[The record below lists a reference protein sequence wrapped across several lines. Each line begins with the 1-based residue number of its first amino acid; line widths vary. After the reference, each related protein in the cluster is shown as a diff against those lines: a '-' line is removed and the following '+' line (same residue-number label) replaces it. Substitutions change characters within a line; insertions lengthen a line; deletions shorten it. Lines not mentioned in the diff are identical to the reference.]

1 MNRTLV
7 EELIETKVTDT
18 TFPVSNP
25 ENSLDPVEKRTTVV
39 GIVGCGAIAR
49 TITDFALKEN
59 LGVHIKFFYDQDME
73 RAENLAAHAGGVAV
87 QNVQDMLSYVDLIVE
102 AASPGA
108 VVEIVPKVL
117 ESKRDV
123 IIMSLGALMDQ
134 DLKHHLE
141 DLARKNHSRI
151 YMPSGAIA
159 GLDGVKSASMG
170 EIREVNLVTR
180 KPPRSLGISTD
191 TEKVLYDGKAS
202 GAVRK
207 FPANINVAAAL
218 SIACGMEADV
228 KIVADPKID
237 RNCHEIHVVG
247 DFGEITTTTQNRSC
261 KTNPKTSL
269 LAAYSVIKLL
279 KTLNEHS
286 RLGT

>member
-1 MNRTLV
+1 MNRTFV
-7 EELIETKVTDT
+7 EELMETEGIDT
-18 TFPVSNP
+18 TFPLSSP

-59 LGVHIKFFYDQDME
+59 LDVHIKFFYDQNME
-73 RAENLAAHAGGVAV
+73 RAEDLASHAGGVAV
-87 QNVQDMLSYVDLIVE
+87 QNVEDMLNYVDLIVE

-117 ESKRDV
+117 ESKSDV

-134 DLKHHLE
+134 DFKHHLE
-141 DLARKNHSRI
+141 DLALKNDSRI

-159 GLDGVKSASMG
+159 GLDGVKSASIG
-170 EIREVNLVTR
+170 EIREVSLVTR

-202 GAVRK
+202 GAVRN

-237 RNCHEIHVVG
+237 SNCHEIHVVG
-247 DFGEITTTTQNRSC
+247 DFGEITTTTQNMSC

-286 RLGT
+286 RIGT

>member
-7 EELIETKVTDT
+7 HELLETKVTDT
-18 TFPVSNP
+18 TFPVSGP
-25 ENSLDPVEKRTTVV
+25 ENSLDPVENGTTVV

-59 LGVHIKFFYDQDME
+59 LGVHLKFFYDQDME
-73 RAENLAAHAGGVAV
+73 RAENLATHAGGVAV
-87 QNVQDMLSYVDLIVE
+87 QDVEDMLNYVDLVVE

-134 DLKHHLE
+134 DLKNNLE
-141 DLARKNHSRI
+141 DLARENDSRI

-159 GLDGVKSASMG
+159 GLDGVKSASIG
-170 EIREVNLVTR
+170 EIREVSLVTR
-180 KPPRSLGISTD
+180 KPPGSLGISTD
-191 TEKVLYDGKAS
+191 TEKVLYEGKA
-202 GAVRK
+202 GDAVRK

-218 SIACGMEADV
+218 SIACGLEADV
-228 KIVADPKID
+228 KIVADPKIH
-237 RNCHEIHVVG
+237 RNCHEVHVVG
-247 DFGEITTTTQNRSC
+247 DFGEISSTTQNMSC
-261 KTNPKTSL
+261 ATNPKTSL

-279 KTLNEHS
+279 KNLNEHS
-286 RLGT
+286 RVGT

>member
-1 MNRTLV
+1 MNRTFV
-7 EELIETKVTDT
+7 EELMETEGIDT
-18 TFPVSNP
+18 TSPLSSP

-59 LGVHIKFFYDQDME
+59 LDVHIKFFYDQNMK
-73 RAENLAAHAGGVAV
+73 RAEDLASHAGGVAV
-87 QNVQDMLSYVDLIVE
+87 QNVEDMLNYVDLIVE

-117 ESKRDV
+117 ESKSDV

-134 DLKHHLE
+134 DFKHHLE
-141 DLARKNHSRI
+141 DLALKNDSRI

-159 GLDGVKSASMG
+159 GLDGVKSASIG
-170 EIREVNLVTR
+170 EIREVSLVTR

-202 GAVRK
+202 GAVRN

-247 DFGEITTTTQNRSC
+247 DFGEITTTTQNMSC

-286 RLGT
+286 RIGT

>member
-159 GLDGVKSASMG
+159 GLDGVKSASIG

-247 DFGEITTTTQNRSC
+247 DFGEITTTTQNMSC

>member
-7 EELIETKVTDT
+7 EELIETKVTNT
-18 TFPVSNP
+18 TFPVSSP

-73 RAENLAAHAGGVAV
+73 RAENLAEHAGGVAV

>member
-7 EELIETKVTDT
+7 EELLETEGADT
-18 TFPVSNP
+18 NFPVSSP
-25 ENSLDPVEKRTTVV
+25 ENSLDPVEKGIKVV

-59 LGVHIKFFYDQDME
+59 IGVHLKFFYDQDIE

-87 QNVQDMLSYVDLIVE
+87 KDVEDMLEYVDLVVE

-117 ESKRDV
+117 ESERDV
-123 IIMSLGALMDQ
+123 VIMSLGALMDQ
-134 DLKHHLE
+134 DLKDNLE
-141 DLARKNHSRI
+141 DLARENDSRI

-159 GLDGVKSASMG
+159 GLDGVKSASIG
-170 EIREVNLVTR
+170 EIMEVSLVTR

-191 TEKVLYDGKAS
+191 TEKVLYEGKAS
-202 GAVRK
+202 DAVRK

-218 SIACGMEADV
+218 SIACGLEADV

-237 RNCHEIHVVG
+237 RNCHEVLVVG
-247 DFGEITTTTQNRSC
+247 DFGEIRTTTQNMSC

-269 LAAYSVIKLL
+269 LAAYSVINLL
-279 KTLNEHS
+279 KTLNEPS
-286 RLGT
+286 RVGT

>member
-7 EELIETKVTDT
+7 EELMETKVTDA
-18 TFPVSNP
+18 TFPVSGP

-59 LGVHIKFFYDQDME
+59 LGVHIKFFYDQDMK
-73 RAENLAAHAGGVAV
+73 RAEDLASHAGGVAV

-108 VVEIVPKVL
+108 VMEIVPKVL
-117 ESKRDV
+117 ESKSDV

-141 DLARKNHSRI
+141 DLAKRNDSRI

-159 GLDGVKSASMG
+159 GLDGVKSASIG
-170 EIREVNLVTR
+170 EIREVSLVTR

-247 DFGEITTTTQNRSC
+247 DFGEITTTTQNMSC

-286 RLGT
+286 RRGT

>member
-7 EELIETKVTDT
+7 KELLETEGADT
-18 TFPVSNP
+18 NFPVSSYK
-25 ENSLDPVEKRTTVV
+25 NSLDHIEHGTKVV

-59 LGVHIKFFYDQDME
+59 LGVDLKFFYDQDME
-73 RAENLAAHAGGVAV
+73 MAEDMASHADGLAVP
-87 QNVQDMLSYVDLIVE
+87 NVEDMLEYVDLVVE

-134 DLKHHLE
+134 DLKDNLE
-141 DLARKNHSRI
+141 DLARENDSKI

-159 GLDGVKSASMG
+159 GLDGVKSASIG
-170 EIREVNLVTR
+170 EIREVSLVTR

-191 TEKVLYDGKAS
+191 TEKVLYEGKAS
-202 GAVRK
+202 DAVRK

-218 SIACGMEADV
+218 SIACGLEADV

-237 RNCHEIHVVG
+237 RNCHEVRVVG
-247 DFGEITTTTQNRSC
+247 DFGEIRTTTQNMSC

-286 RLGT
+286 RVGT

>member
-7 EELIETKVTDT
+7 KELLETEGTDT
-18 TFPVSNP
+18 TFSVSLP
-25 ENSLDPVEKRTTVV
+25 ENSRGHVKQGIKVV

-59 LGVHIKFFYDQDME
+59 LGVHLKFFYDQDME
-73 RAENLAAHAGGVAV
+73 RAENLASHADGVAV
-87 QNVQDMLSYVDLIVE
+87 LDVEDMLNYVDLIVE

-117 ESKRDV
+117 ESKSDV

-134 DLKHHLE
+134 DFKHHLE
-141 DLARKNHSRI
+141 DLALKNDSRI

-159 GLDGVKSASMG
+159 GLDGVKSASIG
-170 EIREVNLVTR
+170 EIREVSLVTR

-202 GAVRK
+202 GAVRN

-247 DFGEITTTTQNRSC
+247 DFGEITTTTQNMSC

-286 RLGT
+286 RIGT

>member
-1 MNRTLV
+1 MNKTLV
-7 EELIETKVTDT
+7 KELLEAEATDT
-18 TFPVSNP
+18 TFPVSGP
-25 ENSLDPVEKRTTVV
+25 ENSLDPVEKGIKIV

-49 TITDFALKEN
+49 TITDFGLKEN
-59 LGVHIKFFYDQDME
+59 LGVHLKFFYDQDME

-87 QNVQDMLSYVDLIVE
+87 HDVEDMLGYVDLVVE

-117 ESKRDV
+117 ESGRDV
-123 IIMSLGALMDQ
+123 IIMSLGALMDP

-141 DLARKNHSRI
+141 DLARENDSRI
-151 YMPSGAIA
+151 YMPSGAIS
-159 GLDGVKSASMG
+159 GLDGVKSASIG
-170 EIREVNLVTR
+170 EIREVSLVTR

-191 TEKVLYDGKAS
+191 TEKVLYEGKA
-202 GAVRK
+202 GDAVGK

-218 SIACGMEADV
+218 SIACGLEADV
-228 KIVADPKID
+228 KIMADPKID
-237 RNCHEIHVVG
+237 RNCHEVHVVG
-247 DFGEITTTTQNRSC
+247 DFGEIRTTTQNMSC

>member
-159 GLDGVKSASMG
+159 GLDGVKSASIG

-191 TEKVLYDGKAS
+191 TEKVLYEGKAS

-247 DFGEITTTTQNRSC
+247 DFGEITTTTQNMSC